1 MDINQ
6 QSDYIYLYIKK
17 NNKKI
22 LKDYIQKLRH
32 LLITFFFVVFR
43 KCKIWSPATFVDK
56 SDKQLKF

>member
-6 QSDYIYLYIKK
+6 QSDYICLYIKQ

-32 LLITFFFVVFR
+32 LLITFFL
-43 KCKIWSPATFVDK
+43 SLLENA
-56 SDKQLKF
+56 KFGRLRHL